1 MFQDILIS
9 PVIFI
14 ESIIS
19 SFILPKATSINPDY
33 ANAASGAMLSGLA
46 VTGII
51 PEIDS
56 FIGLVMTLVS
66 MFVLFCIQTVIE
78 THNSKKTISIW
89 SNCIGLSSYG
99 LISGLALSLTS
110 GVDFVQYAS
119 SIMFSTLAISY
130 SLGYRYIEYISD
142 LKDKLPIL
150 MFSLST
156 PVGLLIGRYSGL
168 DSVNTDLILGISA
181 GTFVMFGINSVLMAG
196 RNTDNVYLETEPKP
210 NNKAFVCLSVLI
222 GLAVSGVLQSSILD
236 SSETT
241 ELVFNVTNTSSETTE
256 LVFNVTNTTELSTN
270 ITI

>member
-9 PVIFI
+9 PVIFV

-19 SFILPKATSINPDY
+19 SFLLPKATTINPDY
-33 ANAASGAMLSGLA
+33 ANAASGAMISGLA

-66 MFVLFCIQTVIE
+66 MFVLFCMQTVVE

-99 LISGLALSLTS
+99 LISGLALSQAS
-110 GVDFVQYAS
+110 GVDFVQYAP

-130 SLGYRYIEYISD
+130 SLGYRYIEYISVF
-142 LKDKLPIL
+142 KDKLPIL

-156 PVGLLIGRYSGL
+156 PVGLLSGRYIGL
-168 DSVNTDLILGISA
+168 DSVNADLMLGISA

-196 RNTDNVYLETEPKP
+196 RNTDNVYLETAPKT
-210 NNKAFVCLSVLI
+210 NNKSFICLSVLA
-222 GLAVSGVLQSSILD
+222 GLVISGVLQSTIID
-236 SSETT
+236 SSDSTD
-241 ELVFNVTNTSSETTE
+241 LAFNVTD
-256 LVFNVTNTTELSTN
+256 LAFNVT
-270 ITI
+270 I